1 MTIQISEFTNK
12 HLPFV
17 ARLLNEEYRE
27 TYEFI
32 PFNEERILSQI
43 RRRDLNILVAE
54 ENGRVLGL
62 IGTHPEEHGE
72 KNIRWLAADKGDN
85 RTTIEN
91 MLVKEL
97 EKRTEG
103 NTVTTMVDER
113 SPRIREW
120 INRGYVLEPGYQ
132 RMSAKLDSLR
142 PIPEVPAGIKL
153 RNLRPDEEEALVSV
167 VNAGFGWQRLEL
179 GDLETWKSEDPP
191 FDEEWVQVAEAGE
204 RIVSTVVA
212 KPDTDYNKYT
222 HLRMAYL
229 GPAATLPEF
238 RNKHLGSALTA
249 RAMNF
254 CLKKE

>member
-91 MLVKEL
+91 MLVKEI

-103 NTVTTMVDER
+103 NTVTTMVDEG

-132 RMSAKLDSLR
+132 RMSAKLDGLR

-153 RNLRPDEEEALVSV
+153 RSLRPDEEEALVSV

-179 GDLETWKSEDPP
+179 GDLET
-191 FDEEWVQVAEAGE
+191 
-204 RIVSTVVA
+204 
-212 KPDTDYNKYT
+212 
-222 HLRMAYL
+222 
-229 GPAATLPEF
+229 
-238 RNKHLGSALTA
+238 
-249 RAMNF
+249 
-254 CLKKE
+254 